1 MKNSSKLSDIKI
13 KLSRLYAEKAALK
26 HKIEKQESSTR
37 KARTRTLI
45 QMGGLLELTPLPALC
60 EIQLGDDLQGEHQSK
75 AALLLGI
82 FAYKEPIDKVQVI
95 SFAIIWIG
103 LVFFSYGEYRNSREQ
118 L

>member
-13 KLSRLYAEKAALK
+13 KLHRLYAERAALR
-26 HKIEKQESSTR
+26 HKIEKQESRTR

-82 FAYKEPIDKVQVI
+82 FAKYSEFLPERLSDDEKQELETL
-95 SFAIIWIG
+95 G
-103 LVFFSYGEYRNSREQ
+103 LTLLAKKKS
-118 L
+118 

>member
-13 KLSRLYAEKAALK
+13 KLNRLYAEKAALK
-26 HKIEKQESSTR
+26 HKIEKQESRTR

-45 QMGGLLELTPLPALC
+45 QMGGLLELTPLPSLC

-82 FAYKEPIDKVQVI
+82 FAKYSEFLPEKLSDDEKQELETL
-95 SFAIIWIG
+95 G
-103 LVFFSYGEYRNSREQ
+103 LTLLAKRKS
-118 L
+118 

>member
-1 MKNSSKLSDIKI
+1 MSMSEKLSNIKI
-13 KLSRLYAEKAALK
+13 KLNRLYAEKAALK
-26 HKIEKQESSTR
+26 HKIEKQESRTR

-82 FAYKEPIDKVQVI
+82 FAKYSEFLPEKLSEDEKQELETLGLMQMAKKE
-95 SFAIIWIG
+95 
-103 LVFFSYGEYRNSREQ
+103 NSS
-118 L
+118 